1 LDEPFL
7 CEERALPRYR
17 KKLKRFFFS
26 GFSGIPQA
34 ALAI

>member
-1 LDEPFL
+1 MPRFWEMSASD
-7 CEERALPRYR
+7 RYR